1 MLKALSRDWNFMRVL
16 RFFLGIAFLFEALNQ
31 QSWSIG
37 IAAGVLLLMAVFN
50 TGCGSGTSCSV
61 PKK

>member
-1 MLKALSRDWNFMRVL
+1 MIKSIIRDWNFMRVL
-16 RFFLGIAFLFEALNQ
+16 RFFLGIAFLFEAFNQ

-37 IAAGVLLLMAVFN
+37 IAAGILLIMAVFN
-50 TGCGSGTSCSV
+50 TGCGINGSCAV